1 VEHDPWVMYFVV
13 RKDLR
18 LDIQAAVALAGGAT
32 IACAR
37 RFGESHAAA
46 FRAWHGS
53 AVRKVAVRASAE
65 ELEAVLAAHEG
76 FLDERGLACLPPLQ
90 RSQAGEPLGSLSA
103 FTDAKRPAEPTPQPP
118 PGAVALTYVLAAEL
132 GLSQGK
138 AMAQAGHGALM
149 CADDPRLGDRGPRAA
164 DWRAWVAAGHP
175 ARVIEA
181 DPDRFAAF
189 RQAGGGAVVRDA
201 GFTQVAPG
209 TVTVICLPP
218 GPEPAP
224 AAERQ
229 GWWRRLL
236 ARRRAAVRK

>member
-1 VEHDPWVMYFVV
+1 MYFVV

-18 LDIQAAVALAGGAT
+18 LDVPAAVALAGGAT

-46 FRAWHGS
+46 FRAWHRT

-65 ELEAVLAAHEG
+65 ELDAVLATHEG
-76 FLDERGLACLPPLQ
+76 FLDGRGLACLPPML
-90 RSQAGEPLGSLSA
+90 RSQAGEPLGSLPA
-103 FTDAKRPAEPTPQPP
+103 FTDAKRPAEPTSQPP
-118 PGAVALTYVLAAEL
+118 PDAIALTYVLNAEL

-149 CADDPRLGDRGPRAA
+149 CADDPKLGDRGPRAA
-164 DWRAWVAAGHP
+164 AWRTWEEAGRP

-181 DPDRFAAF
+181 GPDEFARRRGA
-189 RQAGGGAVVRDA
+189 GGAVVRDA

-209 TVTVICLPP
+209 TVTLVCLPP
-218 GPEPAP
+218 GPESAP
-224 AAERQ
+224 PPERRR
-229 GWWRRLL
+229 WWRRLL
-236 ARRRAAVRK
+236 AGR

>member
-1 VEHDPWVMYFVV
+1 MYFVV

-18 LDIQAAVALAGGAT
+18 LDVPGAVALAGGAT

-37 RFGESHAAA
+37 SFGESHADAFAA
-46 FRAWHGS
+46 WRAT

-65 ELEAVLAAHEG
+65 ELDAVLAAHEG
-76 FLDERGLACLPPLQ
+76 FLDERGVACLPPLR
-90 RSQAGEPLGSLSA
+90 RSGAGEPLGSLPA

-118 PGAVALTYVLAAEL
+118 PEAIALTYVLNAEL
-132 GLSQGK
+132 ALSQGK

-164 DWRAWVAAGHP
+164 GWRAWDEAGRP
-175 ARVIEA
+175 ARVIET

-189 RQAGGGAVVRDA
+189 RKAGGAVVRDA

-209 TVTVICLPP
+209 TVTVICMPP
-218 GPEPAP
+218 GREPRP
-224 AAERQ
+224 
-229 GWWRRLL
+229 
-236 ARRRAAVRK
+236 RRRALWRRALRIPTA

>member
-1 VEHDPWVMYFVV
+1 MYFVV
-13 RKDLR
+13 RKDMR
-18 LDIQAAVALAGGAT
+18 LDVPAAVALAGGAT

-37 RFGESHAAA
+37 RFGESHAEA
-46 FRAWHGS
+46 FRAWHGT
-53 AVRKVAVRASAE
+53 AVRKVAVRASTE
-65 ELEAVLAAHEG
+65 ELEAVLAVHEG
-76 FLDERGLACLPPLQ
+76 FLDDRGLACLPPMP
-90 RSQAGEPLGSLSA
+90 RSQAGEPLGALPA

-118 PGAVALTYVLAAEL
+118 PEAVALTYVLNAEL

-149 CADDPRLGDRGPRAA
+149 CADDPKLGDRGPRAA
-164 DWRAWVAAGHP
+164 DWRAWEGGGRL

-189 RQAGGGAVVRDA
+189 RKGGGGAVVRDA

-209 TVTVICLPP
+209 TVTLICLPP

-224 AAERQ
+224 LHR
-229 GWWRRLL
+229 GLL
-236 ARRRAAVRK
+236 ARLMRR

>member
-18 LDIQAAVALAGGAT
+18 LDVPAAVALAGDAT

-37 RFGESHAAA
+37 RFGESHAEA

-65 ELEAVLAAHEG
+65 ELEAVLAVHEG
-76 FLDERGLACLPPLQ
+76 FLEERGLACLPPMQ
-90 RSQAGEPLGSLSA
+90 RSRAGEPLGSLPA

-118 PGAVALTYVLAAEL
+118 PDAIALTYVLAAEL

-149 CADDPRLGDRGPRAA
+149 CADDPALGDQGPRALG
-164 DWRAWVAAGHP
+164 WRAWAAEGRP

-181 DPDRFAAF
+181 EAERFAAI
-189 RQAGGGAVVRDA
+189 RDGSDCAVVRDA

-209 TVTVICLPP
+209 TQTLLCLPP
-218 GPEPAP
+218 GAERWLPAP
-224 AAERQ
+224 GAAQ
-229 GWWRRLL
+229 L
-236 ARRRAAVRK
+236 RAAGPSGGDP

>member
-1 VEHDPWVMYFVV
+1 MYFVV

-18 LDIQAAVALAGGAT
+18 LDVPAAVALAGGAT

-46 FRAWHGS
+46 FRAWHGT

-90 RSQAGEPLGSLSA
+90 RSQAGEPLGSLPA
-103 FTDAKRPAEPTPQPP
+103 FTDAKRPPDPTPQPP
-118 PGAVALTYVLAAEL
+118 PDAVALTYVLAAEL

-164 DWRAWVAAGHP
+164 DWRAWEQAGRP

-181 DPDRFAAF
+181 DAGRFRGF
-189 RQAGGGAVVRDA
+189 LGGGGAVVRDA

-209 TVTVICLPP
+209 TVTLVCLPP

-224 AAERQ
+224 RAQRPR
-229 GWWRRLL
+229 WWRRLL
-236 ARRRAAVRK
+236 ARR

>member
-1 VEHDPWVMYFVV
+1 MYFVV

-18 LDIQAAVALAGGAT
+18 LDVPAAVALAGGAT

-37 RFGESHAAA
+37 RFGSSHALAFAA
-46 FRAWHGS
+46 WRET

-65 ELEAVLAAHEG
+65 ELAAVLAAHDAVEAG
-76 FLDERGLACLPPLQ
+76 GLACLPPLR
-90 RSQAGEPLGSLSA
+90 RSDAGEPLGSLPA

-118 PGAVALTYVLAAEL
+118 PAATALTYVLAAEL

-149 CADDPRLGDRGPRAA
+149 CADDPRLGDRGPRAG
-164 DWRAWVAAGHP
+164 AWSAWDAGGRL

-181 DPDRFAAF
+181 DPARFAAF
-189 RQAGGGAVVRDA
+189 RDGRAGAVVRDA
-201 GFTQVAPG
+201 GFTQVTPG
-209 TVTVICLPP
+209 TVTLVCLPP

-224 AAERQ
+224 S
-229 GWWRRLL
+229 
-236 ARRRAAVRK
+236 ARRRGLWARLRRA

>member
-1 VEHDPWVMYFVV
+1 MYFVV

>member
-1 VEHDPWVMYFVV
+1 MYFVV

-18 LDIQAAVALAGGAT
+18 LDVPGAVALAGGAT

-46 FRAWHGS
+46 FAAWHGT
-53 AVRKVAVRASAE
+53 AGRKVAVRASAE
-65 ELEAVLAAHEG
+65 ELEAVLATRDAV
-76 FLDERGLACLPPLQ
+76 LDERGLACLPPLQ
-90 RSQAGEPLGSLSA
+90 RSEAGEPLGSLPA
-103 FTDAKRPAEPTPQPP
+103 FTDAKRPPEPTPQPP
-118 PGAVALTYVLAAEL
+118 PDALAITYVLAAEL

-149 CADDPRLGDRGPRAA
+149 CADDPRLGDRCPRAA
-164 DWRAWVAAGHP
+164 DWSAWAQAGRP

-181 DPDRFAAF
+181 DAARFAAL
-189 RQAGGGAVVRDA
+189 RGAGGAAVVRDA

-209 TVTVICLPP
+209 TVTLLCLPP

-224 AAERQ
+224 RRP
-229 GWWRRLL
+229 WWRRLIH
-236 ARRRAAVRK
+236 R

>member
-1 VEHDPWVMYFVV
+1 MYFVV

-18 LDIQAAVALAGGAT
+18 LDIPAAVALAGGAT

-37 RFGESHAAA
+37 CFGDSHAAA
-46 FRAWHGS
+46 FRAWYGT

-76 FLDERGLACLPPLQ
+76 FLDERGLACLPPMQ
-90 RSQAGEPLGSLSA
+90 RSHAGAPLGTLPA

-118 PGAVALTYVLAAEL
+118 AEAIALTYVLAAEL

-164 DWRAWVAAGHP
+164 DWRAWTEAGWP

-181 DPDRFAAF
+181 DHDRFAGFVRA
-189 RQAGGGAVVRDA
+189 GGAVVRDA

-209 TVTVICLPP
+209 TVTIVCLPP

-224 AAERQ
+224 LPEQRR
-229 GWWRRLL
+229 WWRRLL
-236 ARRRAAVRK
+236 GRG

>member
-1 VEHDPWVMYFVV
+1 MYFVV

-18 LDIQAAVALAGGAT
+18 LDVPAAVALAGGAT

-46 FRAWHGS
+46 FRAWDGT

-76 FLDERGLACLPPLQ
+76 FRDERGLACLPPMQ
-90 RSQAGEPLGSLSA
+90 RSQAGEPLGSLPA
-103 FTDAKRPAEPTPQPP
+103 FTDAKRPSEPTPQPAP
-118 PGAVALTYVLAAEL
+118 DAVALTYVLAAEL

-149 CADDPRLGDRGPRAA
+149 CADDPRLGDRGPRAD
-164 DWRAWVAAGHP
+164 DWRAWDAAGRP

-181 DPDRFAAF
+181 DPDRFAGF
-189 RQAGGGAVVRDA
+189 VRSGGAVVRDA

-209 TVTVICLPP
+209 TVTLVCLPP
-218 GPEPAP
+218 GPEPPPRRP
-224 AAERQ
+224 A
-229 GWWRRLL
+229 WWRRALRI
-236 ARRRAAVRK
+236 APA

>member
-1 VEHDPWVMYFVV
+1 MYFVV

-18 LDIQAAVALAGGAT
+18 LDVPAAVALAGGAT

-46 FRAWHGS
+46 FRAWRGT

-65 ELEAVLAAHEG
+65 ELDAVLSGHEG
-76 FLDERGLACLPPLQ
+76 FLDERGLACLPPMR
-90 RSQAGEPLGSLSA
+90 RSQAGEPLGSLPA
-103 FTDAKRPAEPTPQPP
+103 FTDAKRPAEPTPPP
-118 PGAVALTYVLAAEL
+118 PPDTVALTYVLAAEL

-149 CADDPRLGDRGPRAA
+149 CADDPRLGDRGPRADA
-164 DWRAWVAAGHP
+164 WRAWEQAGRP

-181 DPDRFAAF
+181 DAERFGRF
-189 RQAGGGAVVRDA
+189 VDSGGAVVRDA

-209 TVTVICLPP
+209 TVTLVCLPP
-218 GPEPAP
+218 GPAP
-224 AAERQ
+224 RPRRRA
-229 GWWRRLL
+229 WWRRALRIRS
-236 ARRRAAVRK
+236 ATRT

>member
-1 VEHDPWVMYFVV
+1 MYFVV

-18 LDIQAAVALAGGAT
+18 LDVPAAVALAGGAT

-37 RFGESHAAA
+37 LFGQSRAPA
-46 FRAWHGS
+46 FRAWHGT

-76 FLDERGLACLPPLQ
+76 FLDDRGLACLPPMQ
-90 RSQAGEPLGSLSA
+90 RSQAGEPLGSLPA
-103 FTDAKRPAEPTPQPP
+103 FTDAKRPAEPTPQPDAD
-118 PGAVALTYVLAAEL
+118 AVALTYVLAAEL

-149 CADDPRLGDRGPRAA
+149 CADDARLGDRGPRAG
-164 DWRAWVAAGHP
+164 DWAEWEVAGRP

-181 DPDRFAAF
+181 DAARFGGFVRA
-189 RQAGGGAVVRDA
+189 GGAVVRDA

-209 TVTVICLPP
+209 TVTLVCLPP
-218 GPEPAP
+218 GPEPRPRRRA
-224 AAERQ
+224 
-229 GWWRRLL
+229 WWRRALGL
-236 ARRRAAVRK
+236 GSASRT

>member
-1 VEHDPWVMYFVV
+1 MYFVV

-18 LDIQAAVALAGGAT
+18 LDVPAAVALAGGAT

-37 RFGESHAAA
+37 RFGETHAREFAEWS
-46 FRAWHGS
+46 RT

-65 ELEAVLAAHEG
+65 ELDAVLAAHDG

-90 RSQAGEPLGSLSA
+90 RSEAGEPLGSLPA

-118 PGAVALTYVLAAEL
+118 PDAIALTYVLASEL
-132 GLSQGK
+132 GLTQGK

-149 CADDPRLGDRGPRAA
+149 CADDPKLGDCGPRAA
-164 DWRAWVAAGHP
+164 DWRAWEEAGRP

-181 DPDRFAAF
+181 ERERFAAF
-189 RQAGGGAVVRDA
+189 RRAGAVVRDA

-209 TVTVICLPP
+209 TATLICVPP

-224 AAERQ
+224 PTRRSRFL
-229 GWWRRLL
+229 WRRRGSG
-236 ARRRAAVRK
+236 AR

>member
-1 VEHDPWVMYFVV
+1 MYFVV

-18 LDIQAAVALAGGAT
+18 LDVPGAVALAGGAT

-46 FRAWHGS
+46 FRAWYGT

-65 ELEAVLAAHEG
+65 ELEAVLASHEG
-76 FLDERGLACLPPLQ
+76 FLDERGLACLPPMQ
-90 RSQAGEPLGSLSA
+90 RSRAGEPLGSLPA
-103 FTDAKRPAEPTPQPP
+103 FTDAKRPSEPTPQPP
-118 PGAVALTYVLAAEL
+118 SDAVALTYVLAAEL

-149 CADDPRLGDRGPRAA
+149 CADDPRLGDAGPRAGE
-164 DWRAWVAAGHP
+164 WRTWAQAGRP

-181 DPDRFAAF
+181 DPERFAAL
-189 RQAGGGAVVRDA
+189 RRAGGGAVVRDA

-209 TVTVICLPP
+209 TVTLMCLPP
-218 GPEPAP
+218 GPAP
-224 AAERQ
+224 AARRP
-229 GWWRRLL
+229 WWRR
-236 ARRRAAVRK
+236 